1 MDLLDGSDRIV
12 ERLASLNFRQ
22 AVWLF
27 PIAYTLHVLEE
38 LPLFTSWARR
48 YASPAFTMRDYL
60 VIHMT
65 GIVVA
70 FVAPLVINRFPH
82 RAVIFGFFAFIFT
95 PAVCFNILFHA
106 GATVAFGAYS
116 PGLLTA
122 VAYTRQFC
130 TWSVAKLYA
139 RVCWE
144 IGRQSF
150 LSRWLVY
157 FMQPTYRTTSSK
169 CGDSEEDNDQSKYSV
184 SQQ

>member
-1 MDLLDGSDRIV
+1 MNLECAGRAKRRRRFGFCPMGPDRIV
-12 ERLASLNFRQ
+12 ERLTSLNFRQ

-27 PIAYTLHVLEE
+27 PIAYTFHVLEE

-70 FVAPLVINRFPH
+70 FVAPLIINRFPN
-82 RAVIFGFFAFIFT
+82 RAVIFGFFTFVFT

-106 GATVAFGAYS
+106 GSTAAFGVYS

-122 VAYTRQFC
+122 LTLYPPLFYVVTRQAFRERLL
-130 TWSVAKLYA
+130 TNRTAV
-139 RVCWE
+139 
-144 IGRQSF
+144 ISF
-150 LSRWLVY
+150 ALAGLVHAA
-157 FMQPTYRTTSSK
+157 
-169 CGDSEEDNDQSKYSV
+169 DV
-184 SQQ
+184 SHNVFKAW